1 MKPYEMNEVY
11 EISETYRGVIA
22 AIENEECTADA
33 MAEALAIIEDEFES
47 KIDAVACLIKNMKAR
62 ASAIKN
68 EEQAL
73 QKRRKTTEER
83 AEWLESCLAETLLQN
98 GKKKLETPRNKL
110 SFIPSVSVFIDDELG
125 LKAMHPELT
134 TIKTVVTPDKNAIK
148 AELKK
153 GVHINGAYLV
163 EKQNLQIK

>member
-62 ASAIKN
+62 ASTKRSIKPIGC
-68 EEQAL
+68 
-73 QKRRKTTEER
+73 RR
-83 AEWLESCLAETLLQN
+83 SI
-98 GKKKLETPRNKL
+98 NK
-110 SFIPSVSVFIDDELG
+110 
-125 LKAMHPELT
+125 
-134 TIKTVVTPDKNAIK
+134 IKTEQRESLLHNRR
-148 AELKK
+148 
-153 GVHINGAYLV
+153 
-163 EKQNLQIK
+163 

>member
-22 AIENEECTADA
+22 AIEAEECTADA

-47 KIDAVACLIKNMKAR
+47 KIDAVVCLKKNIKPTQSPKKR
-62 ASAIKN
+62 EEHAIK
-68 EEQAL
+68 
-73 QKRRKTTEER
+73 KRLNTTEER

-110 SFIPSVSVFIDDELG
+110 SFRPSVSVFIDDELE

-134 TIKTVVTPDKNAIK
+134 NVKTVVTPDKNAIK
-148 AELKK
+148 AALKK
-153 GVHINGAYLV
+153 GVKISGAYLV